1 MKTLKTK
8 EQKKTRK
15 KYESNC
21 HCAIKNENKY

>member
-8 EQKKTRK
+8 EQKNKE